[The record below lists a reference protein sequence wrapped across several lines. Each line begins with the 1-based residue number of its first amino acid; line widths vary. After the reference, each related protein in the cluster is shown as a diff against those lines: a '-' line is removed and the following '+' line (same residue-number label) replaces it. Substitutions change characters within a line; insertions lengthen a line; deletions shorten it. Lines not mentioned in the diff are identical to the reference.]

1 MAGTGIGKRVARKE
15 DARLV
20 TGRGTYVADLKMP
33 GLREVA
39 FLRSPLAHAR
49 LSSISKP
56 DGAED
61 DVFVAGDLD
70 GVLPITARSTLP
82 TYRQSDYPVHFA
94 KMNKTTD
101 IVSIR

>member
-1 MAGTGIGKRVARKE
+1 
-15 DARLV
+15 V

-82 TYRQSDYPVHFA
+82 TYRQSDYPVLVSTPEQNGA
-94 KMNKTTD
+94 
-101 IVSIR
+101 IVPV